1 MTDKHFAIKFLTF
14 FLVSLFFS
22 GCEKENNPDDS
33 LQEVVFGIHHIDPF
47 ALKTEGDDIP
57 ECPEDETG
65 NMLIPTIA
73 DIVLENAGGDILN
86 FTPQV
91 FYLNGNLY
99 SQAIKLPPGTYTV
112 EQFLL
117 REEVNGTIIMATPSA
132 NSAYAAYITT
142 GRTLGFSFEV
152 KEFEKSEVQAEVLC
166 FEPSAYTA
174 FGFHW
179 YNIHQTVVK
188 NFCFFGDICLTQD
201 PVYQEETAYG
211 GNTPGSTSNPWWFYF
226 AVADGNPQNIFAGQY
241 ETDGT
246 VSYDAETG
254 YLNINLGSWDLQQG
268 NETVKIN
275 GYSSA
280 PVDWEPPGSFQTKT
294 NQLSNINVG
303 ENYNYFIIHLDIEKH
318 NQEGGLYNLEAFEGS
333 LYEHV
338 VNGLQIDVPA
348 IFRIDVEKNG
358 QSVPYSPFSNVD
370 LDEDGNPL
378 PFEEQ
383 TLNDDGELYGTNQ
396 PVCAK
401 YPVNIGE
408 TGQEF
413 TFALYLWVPGAD
425 GTFAFELFHT
435 FTATDDGP
443 LINQNGEEQ
452 TITNGF
458 LDFVLGDC
466 NYYPPDLLLDW

>member
-1 MTDKHFAIKFLTF
+1 MTDKRFAIKILSF

-22 GCEKENNPDDS
+22 GCEKDKSPDDS
-33 LQEVVFGIHHIDPF
+33 LQEVIFGIRHIDPS

-57 ECPEDETG
+57 ECPEDENG
-65 NMLIPTIA
+65 NLLIPTIA
-73 DIVLENAGGDILN
+73 DIVLENAEGVLLP
-86 FTPQV
+86 FAPQV

-117 REEVNGTIIMATPSA
+117 REAVNGTIIMATPSA
-132 NSAYAAYITT
+132 TSAYEAYITP

-166 FEPSAYTA
+166 FEPSAYSA

-179 YNIHQTVVK
+179 YNIHQTIVK

-211 GNTPGSTSNPWWFYF
+211 GNTPGSTSNPWWYYYT
-226 AVADGNPQNIFAGQY
+226 AADGNPQNIFAGQY

-246 VSYDAETG
+246 VSYNAETG

-275 GYSSA
+275 SYQNA
-280 PVDWEPPGSFQTKT
+280 PINWTPPGQFQIKT
-294 NQLSNINVG
+294 NQLSVDVG
-303 ENYNYFIIHLDIEKH
+303 ENHNYLIIHLDIEK
-318 NQEGGLYNLEAFEGS
+318 QEDGLYNMAAFAGS
-333 LYEHV
+333 LYDHV

-348 IFRIDVEKNG
+348 IFRIDVSKNG
-358 QSVPYSPFSNVD
+358 QPVPYSPFSNVD
-370 LDEDGNPL
+370 LDDSGNPL
-378 PFEEQ
+378 PLAEQ
-383 TLNDDGELYGTNQ
+383 TLNADGYLAGTNK

-401 YPVNIGE
+401 YPVKLGE
-408 TGQEF
+408 TDQTF
-413 TFALYLWVPGAD
+413 TFKLYLWVPGAD
-425 GTFAFELFHT
+425 EGFSFQHFYT

-452 TITNGF
+452 TITNGL

-466 NYYPPDLLLDW
+466 QYYPPDLLLDWQ